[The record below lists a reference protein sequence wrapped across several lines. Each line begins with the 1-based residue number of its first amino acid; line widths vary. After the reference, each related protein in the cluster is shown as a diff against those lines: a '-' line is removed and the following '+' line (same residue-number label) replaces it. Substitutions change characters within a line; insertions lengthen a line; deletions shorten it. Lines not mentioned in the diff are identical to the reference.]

1 MAEVISVQNENKL
14 EGKVIIITAG
24 ASGIGEATARLFG
37 HHNPRMIVI
46 SDIQDKLGQDVVTSV
61 GPQMCSYIHCDVTGE
76 LQVKST
82 VDSTV
87 KRYGGL
93 DIMFS
98 NAGIVNFNQ
107 QTILDLDLSAYDR
120 LMAINAR
127 GMLACVKHAARAM
140 VDGGS
145 KGSIVCTASIAASL
159 PLGGYVD
166 YGMSKHAVL
175 GLMRSASVQL
185 GKYGVS
191 VNCVSPSALGTP
203 MTCQAYGTDVE
214 GVEKRF
220 LSSCALGGDGL
231 ALKAIANA
239 VLFLASDDSAF
250 ITGHDLV
257 VDGGYIP
264 SSLTH

>member
-1 MAEVISVQNENKL
+1 MAEIISVQNENKL
-14 EGKVIIITAG
+14 EGKVIIITGG
-24 ASGIGEATARLFG
+24 ASGIGEATARLFA

-46 SDIQDKLGQDVVTSV
+46 ADIQDKLGQDVVTSV
-61 GPQMCSYIHCDVTGE
+61 GPI
-76 LQVKST
+76 ST
-82 VDSTV
+82 
-87 KRYGGL
+87 
-93 DIMFS
+93 
-98 NAGIVNFNQ
+98 AGIVNFNQ
-107 QTILDLDLSAYDR
+107 QTIVDLDLSAYDR

-145 KGSIVCTASIAASL
+145 KGSIVCTSIAASL

-175 GLMRSASVQL
+175 GLMRTASVQL
-185 GKYGVS
+185 GKYGVR

-231 ALKAIANA
+231 ALKANHVANA

-264 SSLTH
+264 SSLIH

>member
-1 MAEVISVQNENKL
+1 MTEAISVQNENKL
-14 EGKVIIITAG
+14 EGKVIIITGG
-24 ASGIGEATARLFG
+24 ASGIGEATARLFA

-46 SDIQDKLGQDVVTSV
+46 LDIQDELGQDVVTSV
-61 GPQMCSYIHCDVTGE
+61 GPQICSYIHCDVT
-76 LQVKST
+76 
-82 VDSTV
+82 DYN
-87 KRYGGL
+87 YGRL

-107 QTILDLDLSAYDR
+107 QTILDLNLSAYDR

-127 GMLACVKHAARAM
+127 GMLACVKNAARAM

-185 GKYGVS
+185 AKYGVR

-203 MTCQAYGTDVE
+203 MTCQAYGTDIE

-231 ALKAIANA
+231 ALKANHVANA
-239 VLFLASDDSAF
+239 VLFLASDDSV
-250 ITGHDLV
+250 GE
-257 VDGGYIP
+257 
-264 SSLTH
+264 